1 MKSITKVFLVSL
13 VLTIGLFAAA
23 CPKRISIADVQAN
36 PSKYRNKSV
45 AVAGTVKESYGL
57 SIPGTN
63 YRGGIYKVDDG
74 TGSLWIVTQET
85 VPSKG
90 AKIGV
95 KGKIQD
101 GVNYNGK
108 NYGLGMIEE
117 DRRFADK

>member
-23 CPKRISIADVQAN
+23 CPKRIAIADIQAN

-85 VPSKG
+85 VPAKG

-101 GVNYNGK
+101 GVNFNGK
-108 NYGLGMIEE
+108 NYGLGMVEE